1 MKKIAI
7 IISAVMAFSGAL
19 RSQTID
25 TITMSCPPDAYYQND
40 QWMANQD
47 TLIRTGMGFNP
58 AQVWGLARYFHF
70 DDTTTVYGIA
80 VMVEIDWM
88 DTLYSVDAT
97 LDQVAEDLQ
106 LYEYRMGSF
115 VMATN
120 EQLHVHFRD
129 TLPSYYLDLTQA
141 QFNYPYGSPIPPCP
155 VHERYF
161 RNPVAVSDSV
171 FVAITNNHH
180 HQTPEGMMTSPGIHV
195 SGFLPVAKYRSC
207 MPGQIL
213 AYRWNLRNAPM
224 DTIWEPRS
232 EYSIGRLFLYPII
245 APPDTTTPPH
255 DTIVNPNDTV
265 NPGDTTGVGLHGADL
280 IYRYT
285 SLQPNPATD
294 RVRVLSS
301 FGITAIEA
309 YDLRGRLVYTNTFK
323 HSHIHTF
330 SLDVS
335 SWPRGTYLL
344 RILTP
349 AGPTTKKLL
358 IQ

>member
-25 TITMSCPPDAYYQND
+25 TITMSCPPDTYYQND
-40 QWMANQD
+40 HWMSTQD
-47 TLIRTGMGFNP
+47 TLICTGLGFNP
-58 AQVWGLARYFHF
+58 AQCWGLARYFHF

-88 DTLYSVDAT
+88 DTLYSVDTT
-97 LDQVAEDLQ
+97 LDPVAEDLQ

-141 QFNYPYGSPIPPCP
+141 QFNYPYGSPIPPRP

-265 NPGDTTGVGLHGADL
+265 NPGDTTGVG
-280 IYRYT
+280 
-285 SLQPNPATD
+285 
-294 RVRVLSS
+294 
-301 FGITAIEA
+301 
-309 YDLRGRLVYTNTFK
+309 
-323 HSHIHTF
+323 HTF